1 MDPVERPEDKRA
13 WGHLMSA
20 IIAIVGRPN
29 VGKSTLFNRLS
40 KSRSALV
47 DDRPGVTRD
56 RLYASI
62 MFDGVSLTL
71 VDTGGFEDLGQDPL
85 LREVRVQV
93 EKAVEESDR
102 VIFLVDG
109 RQGLAPGDEEMAEV
123 LRKSGKTVVL
133 AVNKIDGP
141 EHDHL
146 AHDFY
151 SLGLNTPYPISAAH
165 GYGVKGLIGEV
176 VEGLGPSKAE
186 KEDPDQIRV
195 AVLGRP
201 NAGKSSL
208 INRILKEDRL
218 VVSEIPGT
226 TRDAVDTLFRYG
238 GREYLLID
246 TAGIRRKAKVSQK
259 IDMFSMIKAI
269 RSLDRCHIALILL
282 DADQGVSDQDA
293 RICGYAVEKG
303 KGVILTVNKWDLIKG
318 DGRKREILNRD
329 IERKLKF
336 VPFAPQIHVSAL
348 TGERVMKLFEKID
361 TVFDQFATRIGTG
374 VVNRAI
380 QKIIEKHVPPMAGHQ
395 GRLKFFYATQTRTRP
410 PTFAVF
416 VNRPEMIH
424 FSYERFLMNQ
434 LREEFGLAFTPIRIT
449 FKKR

>member
-1 MDPVERPEDKRA
+1 MA
-13 WGHLMSA
+13 A

-40 KSRSALV
+40 RSRAALV
-47 DDRPGVTRD
+47 DDQPGITRD
-56 RLYASI
+56 RLYAPI
-62 MFDGVSLTL
+62 TWDGVSLTL

-85 LREVRVQV
+85 LREVRGQV
-93 EKAVEESDR
+93 EKAVEECDR
-102 VIFLVDG
+102 VIFMVDG
-109 RQGLAPGDEEMAEV
+109 RQGVVPGDEEMAEF
-123 LRKSGKTVVL
+123 LRKSRKKVLL

-146 AHDFY
+146 GHDFY
-151 SLGLNTPYPISAAH
+151 SLGLDTPYPISAAH
-165 GYGVKGLIGEV
+165 GYGVKEFMREV
-176 VEGLGPSKAE
+176 VRGLGPSEAE
-186 KEDPDQIRV
+186 KDDPDQIRV

-201 NAGKSSL
+201 NVGKSSL

-246 TAGIRRKAKVSQK
+246 TAGIRRKARVTEK
-259 IDMFSMIKAI
+259 IDRFSMIKAI
-269 RSLDRCHIALILL
+269 RSLDRCHVALILL
-282 DADQGVSDQDA
+282 DADEGVSDQDA
-293 RICGYAVEKG
+293 RICGYAIEKG

-318 DGRKREILNRD
+318 DARKREILDRA

-336 VPFAPQIHVSAL
+336 VPFAPQTHVSAL
-348 TGERVMKLFEKID
+348 TGERIMKIFGEID
-361 TVFDQFATRIGTG
+361 TVFDQFSSRIGTG
-374 VVNRAI
+374 VVNRAV
-380 QKIIEKHVPPMAGHQ
+380 QKIIEKHVPPMAGQQ

-410 PTFAVF
+410 PTFVVF

-424 FSYERFLMNQ
+424 FSYERFLVNQ
-434 LREEFGLAFTPIRIT
+434 LREEFGLTSIPIRIA

>member
-1 MDPVERPEDKRA
+1 MT
-13 WGHLMSA
+13 A
-20 IIAIVGRPN
+20 IITIVGRPN

-40 KSRSALV
+40 RSRAALV
-47 DDRPGVTRD
+47 DDRPGITRD
-56 RLYASI
+56 RLYAPVS
-62 MFDGVSLTL
+62 FEGVSVTL
-71 VDTGGFEDLGQDPL
+71 VDTGGFEDVGQDPL
-85 LREVRVQV
+85 LKEVRVQV
-93 EKAVEESDR
+93 EKAVEECDR
-102 VIFLVDG
+102 VIFMVDG
-109 RQGLAPGDEEMAEV
+109 RQGVAPGDEEMAEV
-123 LRKSGKTVVL
+123 LRKSGKKVLL

-146 AHDFY
+146 AHEFY
-151 SLGLNTPYPISAAH
+151 SLGLDTPYPLSAAH
-165 GYGVKGLIGEV
+165 GYGVKDLIREV
-176 VEGLGPSKAE
+176 VSGLGPSE
-186 KEDPDQIRV
+186 TEREDPNQIRV

-201 NAGKSSL
+201 NSGKSSL

-218 VVSEIPGT
+218 VVSELPGT

-246 TAGIRRKAKVSQK
+246 TAGIRRKARVSEK

-293 RICGYAVEKG
+293 RICGYAIEKG
-303 KGVILTVNKWDLIKG
+303 KGVILTVNKWDLVKG
-318 DGRKREILNRD
+318 DARKREILDRD

-348 TGERVMKLFEKID
+348 TGERVMKLFKEID

-424 FSYERFLMNQ
+424 FSYERFLVNQ

>member
-1 MDPVERPEDKRA
+1 M
-13 WGHLMSA
+13 
-20 IIAIVGRPN
+20 
-29 VGKSTLFNRLS
+29 
-40 KSRSALV
+40 
-47 DDRPGVTRD
+47 
-56 RLYASI
+56 
-62 MFDGVSLTL
+62 TL
-71 VDTGGFEDLGQDPL
+71 VDTGGFEDVGQDPL
-85 LREVRVQV
+85 LKEVRVQV
-93 EKAVEESDR
+93 EKAVEECDR
-102 VIFLVDG
+102 VIFMVDG

-123 LRKSGKTVVL
+123 LRKSGKKVLL

-151 SLGLNTPYPISAAH
+151 SLGLDTPHPISAAH
-165 GYGVKGLIGEV
+165 GYGVKDLIREV
-176 VEGLGPSKAE
+176 VSGLDPSE
-186 KEDPDQIRV
+186 TEREDPSQIRV

-201 NAGKSSL
+201 NSGKSSL

-218 VVSEIPGT
+218 VVSELPGT

-246 TAGIRRKAKVSQK
+246 TAGIRRKARVSEK

-303 KGVILTVNKWDLIKG
+303 KGVILTVNKWDLVKG
-318 DGRKREILNRD
+318 DSRKREILDRD

-424 FSYERFLMNQ
+424 FSYERFLVNQ

>member
-1 MDPVERPEDKRA
+1 MDPVEGPEDKRA

-56 RLYASI
+56 RLYAPI

-93 EKAVEESDR
+93 EKAVAESDR

-123 LRKSGKTVVL
+123 LRKSRKSVVL

-151 SLGLNTPYPISAAH
+151 SLGLSTPYPISAAH
-165 GYGVKGLIGEV
+165 GYGVKGLIAEV

-246 TAGIRRKAKVSQK
+246 TAGIRRKARVSEK

-293 RICGYAVEKG
+293 RICGYAIEKG
-303 KGVILTVNKWDLIKG
+303 KGVILTVNKWDLVKG
-318 DGRKREILNRD
+318 DARKREILDRD

-424 FSYERFLMNQ
+424 FSYERFLVNQ

>member
-1 MDPVERPEDKRA
+1 MT
-13 WGHLMSA
+13 A
-20 IIAIVGRPN
+20 IITIVGRPN

-40 KSRSALV
+40 RSRAALV
-47 DDRPGVTRD
+47 DDRPGITRD
-56 RLYASI
+56 RLYATVS
-62 MFDGVSLTL
+62 FEGVSMTL
-71 VDTGGFEDLGQDPL
+71 VDTGGFEDVGQDPL
-85 LREVRVQV
+85 LKEVRVQV
-93 EKAVEESDR
+93 EKAVEECDR
-102 VIFLVDG
+102 VIFMVDG
-109 RQGLAPGDEEMAEV
+109 RQGVAPGDGEMAEV
-123 LRKSGKTVVL
+123 LRKSGKKVLL

-151 SLGLNTPYPISAAH
+151 SLGLDTPYPISAAQ
-165 GYGVKGLIGEV
+165 GYGVKDLIREV
-176 VEGLGPSKAE
+176 VSGLGPSE
-186 KEDPDQIRV
+186 TEREDPNQIRV

-201 NAGKSSL
+201 NSGKSSL

-218 VVSEIPGT
+218 VVSELPGT

-246 TAGIRRKAKVSQK
+246 TAGIRRKARVSKK

-293 RICGYAVEKG
+293 RICGYAIEKG

-318 DGRKREILNRD
+318 DARKREILDRD

-348 TGERVMKLFEKID
+348 TGERVMKLFKEID

-424 FSYERFLMNQ
+424 FSYERFLINQ
-434 LREEFGLAFTPIRIT
+434 LREEFGLTFTPIQIT